1 MGEEVR
7 VDGERLRA
15 ARRQPVRVSQESL
28 VVEETLAGGGAL
40 PLVLRPRAAGLDAPA
55 WAALNR
61 EFIESRLLEH
71 GALLFR
77 GFGLDAVEQFE
88 RLAETISGELL
99 EYRERSSPR
108 SQVSGNIYTSTDYP
122 ANQHIF
128 LHNENSYQRAFPLKL
143 YFYCSVAPQQG
154 GETPIADCRRIYSRI
169 NPRIRERF
177 VEKQWMYV
185 RNFGDGFGLPWQTV
199 FGTEDR
205 AKVEEQCRLKGIRAE
220 WKDGNRLRISTVLPV
235 VARHPRTGELS
246 WFNHATF
253 FHVSTLEPAMREIL
267 LEEFSEYD
275 LPTNTFYGDGSSIE
289 PEVLDELRGIYR
301 EETVSFPWEQGD
313 VMLLDNVLTAHG
325 RAPYAGPRKILVAMA
340 EPRSRD
346 EV

>member
-1 MGEEVR
+1 MAEELLGGAR
-7 VDGERLRA
+7 ARA
-15 ARRQPVRVSQESL
+15 ARRPPVRVTPEEL
-28 VVEETLAGGGAL
+28 VAAEPLREGQGL
-40 PLVLRPRAAGLDAPA
+40 PLLVRPRAAGLDAAA
-55 WAALNR
+55 WAAANR
-61 EFIESRLLEH
+61 EFVESKLLEH

-77 GFGLDAVEQFE
+77 GFDLAAVEQFE
-88 RLAETISGELL
+88 RFAETVSGPLL

-108 SQVSGNIYTSTDYP
+108 SQVSGNVYTSTDYP

-143 YFYCSVAPQQG
+143 YFYCAVAPREG

-169 NPRIRERF
+169 DPRVRERF
-177 VEKQWMYV
+177 VEKGWMYV

-205 AKVEEQCRLKGIRAE
+205 ASVEEQCRGKGIRAE
-220 WKDGNRLRISTVLPV
+220 WKDGNRLRVSTVLPV
-235 VARHPRTGELS
+235 VARHPRSGALS

-253 FHVSTLEPAMREIL
+253 FHVSTLETAMQEIL
-267 LEEFSEYD
+267 LEEFAEHD
-275 LPTNTFYGDGSSIE
+275 LPTNTFYGDGSPIE
-289 PEVLDELRGIYR
+289 ASVLDELREIYR
-301 EETVSFPWEQGD
+301 QETVSFLWEQGD

-325 RAPYAGPRKILVAMA
+325 RAPYAGPRKILVGMA
-340 EPRSRD
+340 EPCSRD